1 MNGVRTMVRRLL
13 IVPLSYFGLK
23 MWKFPELVFFVQLI
37 IELLVQ
43 VIRLKLVLPKIHM
56 SLSKYAKEIYLRII
70 PVFLFPF
77 VSIFLFQG
85 IEESFLRLCLS
96 FICMEILMFTLIYY
110 WGMTTN
116 ERSFVTNK
124 IIDTLKK
131 K

>member
-1 MNGVRTMVRRLL
+1 
-13 IVPLSYFGLK
+13 
-23 MWKFPELVFFVQLI
+23 
-37 IELLVQ
+37 
-43 VIRLKLVLPKIHM
+43 M